1 MVVEIAE
8 FRVPPGAEEEFVLAY
23 LGVRSVLTGT
33 HGCRSARMTR
43 GIETGNRFVL
53 IVEWESV
60 DAHLQNFRGSER
72 FKTWRRALGPFFA
85 AEPHVEHFQ
94 EV

>member
-1 MVVEIAE
+1 
-8 FRVPPGAEEEFVLAY
+8 
-23 LGVRSVLTGT
+23 
-33 HGCRSARMTR
+33 
-43 GIETGNRFVL
+43 
-53 IVEWESV
+53 V